1 MDVKELSAKEQFKK
15 NPQDEKKAKA
25 PRPISNLTAN
35 HINTEA
41 VQIEIK
47 SGSAKKHNSTRDKIN
62 SVIEQV
68 NLAVKT
74 TEDIAS
80 VFESITGIVEQAVSK
95 VGSSDRL
102 KVLEVEA
109 RSLAGEVERL
119 TSMGKGFTGEA
130 FESDKDLEEI
140 ELRLKQTI
148 ESLVNQKPFGPSD
161 IKFSNIAEINTTV
174 TKVSS
179 AKERLENI
187 TKTIKETSLE
197 IKKALEMGEIASAN
211 SEASSV
217 LVRDV
222 EQALEVAK
230 QTSLSINTDPVKA
243 IAAVGTSKI
252 GSDLLKS

>member
-148 ESLVNQKPFGPSD
+148 ESPFGPSD